1 MRARFVSAISTG
13 IVGFCA
19 AGCSSPA
26 KEAVTVDLSKVPATA
41 WETGTPTPPPV
52 KTTAGPTPVLIPGRP
67 AVELVTQAKDV
78 RAVETLLA
86 EQQEE
91 TRRRL
96 EKGLTQL
103 YARLARR
110 FELKELAALSDRE
123 RKRYD
128 DVNANI
134 RLVFEQYAADRL
146 PRVTRLAFLAGF
158 PDPNPKSVPPET
170 PLGNLSQKKFEEAKS
185 LRTEIALLDE
195 SFEATVR
202 ALLDE
207 IDNQNSMDRTDSR
220 LKIELNADDL
230 RRRAEIE
237 AAEQVNRARQSLH
250 LELAGGQTI
259 RMPALAA
266 RTITPVRMP
275 APDPAPKVDSALDA
289 NAAIWQQ
296 KMLAGQVRIWAALN
310 RYDVRP
316 GGRNATAE
324 FIKWNSE
331 NQAGR

>member
-1 MRARFVSAISTG
+1 MRPRYVSALLAG
-13 IVGFCA
+13 LVGFCA
-19 AGCSSPA
+19 VGCSSPA
-26 KEAVTVDLSKVPATA
+26 KEAVSVDLAKVPTPA
-41 WETGTPTPPPV
+41 WEVGTRAAPPVTTTPRPTPI
-52 KTTAGPTPVLIPGRP
+52 LIPGRP

-78 RAVETLLA
+78 RAVEQLLA
-86 EQQEE
+86 DQQEE
-91 TRRRL
+91 TRRKL

-123 RKRYD
+123 RKRYN

-158 PDPNPKSVPPET
+158 PDPNPKSVPPEA
-170 PLGNLSQKKFEEAKS
+170 PLGNLSQKKFDEAKA
-185 LRTEIALLDE
+185 LRSEISLLDE
-195 SFEATVR
+195 NFELTVK

-207 IDNQNSMDRTDSR
+207 IDNQNAMDRTDSR

-230 RRRAEIE
+230 RRRAETE
-237 AAEQVNRARQSLH
+237 AADQVNRARQSLH

-259 RMPALAA
+259 RMPPLAA
-266 RTITPVRMP
+266 RTITPPVLP

-289 NAAIWQQ
+289 NAGRYQQ
-296 KMLAGQVRIWAALN
+296 ELLAGQVRIWAALN
-310 RYDVRP
+310 RYEIRSGARD
-316 GGRNATAE
+316 ATAE
-324 FIKWNSE
+324 FIKWNAE